1 MNRDISPC
9 RKFITTLIFKCN
21 FTESARGE
29 DPYLCF
35 WTGNVAGSRY
45 LMFHQS
51 ALLHLLL
58 QISARDREIYFSS
71 CCRVCNTCAEKQSFI
86 SRCRICREKLVF
98 YFIYQKNRFLA
109 HVRRCVVGLN
119 FQSTSIYFSLIGT
132 NCISFDSH
140 LSFFKPH
147 YVIYTLP
154 AHFYYYFIICW
165 FFTALLIWVLLTF
178 FCSFSQ
184 SANWPRVAFPSVCL
198 YLFCFNY
205 NL

>member
-1 MNRDISPC
+1 MQFHRICPRRGSLPLLLNWKCRRQPLLDVSSISPAPLAASNFST
-9 RKFITTLIFKCN
+9 RQRNIF
-21 FTESARGE
+21 F
-29 DPYLCF
+29 P
-35 WTGNVAGSRY
+35 
-45 LMFHQS
+45 
-51 ALLHLLL
+51 
-58 QISARDREIYFSS
+58 S

-165 FFTALLIWVLLTF
+165 FFTALLI
-178 FCSFSQ
+178 
-184 SANWPRVAFPSVCL
+184 
-198 YLFCFNY
+198 
-205 NL
+205 